1 MTVLPGAGFGSV
13 AADTLARHVVDL
25 APWATRL
32 DITLHPATAGTSPA
46 AGAARLAALAQG
58 ALVRR
63 GGRLVR
69 VRLGSGARRVRTPD
83 GVATVMPVAVGE
95 LSTVHSTTGVPD
107 VTVSVAVPGAPVVA
121 RLLGPVLGA
130 AAGSRALQARAAA
143 RPRTALPAF
152 GAERRGYVSVT
163 ARTDADEAFTA
174 WLETGEGYAFTAE
187 SAVRAVEAVLAA
199 PVPGAHSPG
208 RLLGADAVLDVPGV
222 RRLSPAAAVS

>member
-1 MTVLPGAGFGSV
+1 M
-13 AADTLARHVVDL
+13 
-25 APWATRL
+25 
-32 DITLHPATAGTSPA
+32 
-46 AGAARLAALAQG
+46 
-58 ALVRR
+58 
-63 GGRLVR
+63 
-69 VRLGSGARRVRTPD
+69 
-83 GVATVMPVAVGE
+83 
-95 LSTVHSTTGVPD
+95 
-107 VTVSVAVPGAPVVA
+107 TVSVAVPGAPVVA

-152 GAERRGYVSVT
+152 EAARRGYVSVT
-163 ARTDADEAFTA
+163 ARTDPDEAFTA